1 MTANCKLRRMAREP
15 VSPSTMTVHTEHNA
29 DGESGFD
36 SVTLPKP
43 VRTTKQSLL
52 IDLLEQ
58 ESGASLATIVEA
70 TGWLPH
76 TARAALTGLR
86 KKGHAIERFRIHDE
100 TRYRIATAPAGAPVD
115 GVIPA
120 GADDVGGSSP
130 DPDVSADADLA
141 CGTTA
146 Q

>member
-1 MTANCKLRRMAREP
+1 MTVNRKPRRMAREP
-15 VSPSTMTVHTEHNA
+15 QPQSAMAVQTEHNA
-29 DGESGFD
+29 DEESGFD

-52 IDLLEQ
+52 IDLLGREP
-58 ESGASLATIVEA
+58 GAPLAAIVEA

-86 KKGHAIERFRIHDE
+86 KKGHAIERFRSDDE

-120 GADDVGGSSP
+120 GAGDAGGSSP
-130 DPDVSADADLA
+130 DPDVSADTDLA